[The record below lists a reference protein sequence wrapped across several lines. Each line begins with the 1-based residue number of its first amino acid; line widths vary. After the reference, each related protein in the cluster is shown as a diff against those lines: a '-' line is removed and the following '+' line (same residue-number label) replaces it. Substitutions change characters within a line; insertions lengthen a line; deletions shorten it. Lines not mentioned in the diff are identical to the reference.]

1 MYEKRCREN
10 KEGQEKGNQTT
21 KMPEMKQTNK
31 KKLRENRFRFGGEN
45 GVRTENNLGYF

>member
-10 KEGQEKGNQTT
+10 KEGQEKGNQIT

-31 KKLRENRFRFGGEN
+31 KSLEQIDLDLEAKME
-45 GVRTENNLGYF
+45 